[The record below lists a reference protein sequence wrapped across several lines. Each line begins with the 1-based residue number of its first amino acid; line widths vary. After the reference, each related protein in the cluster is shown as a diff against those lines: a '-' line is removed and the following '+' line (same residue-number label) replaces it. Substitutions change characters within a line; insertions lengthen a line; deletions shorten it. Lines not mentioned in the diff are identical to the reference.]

1 MDSTGK
7 SGKNIKNDGSKNNET
22 HHPLIPRKDRVPFII
37 LASCFL
43 WWGLAN
49 NMTDPLVKTFIG
61 IFDGLTTFQASL
73 IQFAFYGAYF
83 SLAIPGAIL
92 ARKFGH
98 KRGILVGLGLYAIG
112 CFLLIPASLTQQFFS
127 FLLAFY
133 VLASGLSILE
143 TNTSPYVLV
152 LGPEETA
159 TQRLNLAGSFNA
171 IGSVAGTLLA
181 QNLILSKLETLGE
194 ETVAATTQELHALQ
208 DQELA
213 IVVAPYVIVGFILL
227 AFWIWIAFTKMPYVV
242 ESDQKIHLKRLFKH
256 SNYVF
261 AVVAQFFYVGAQITV
276 WTYTIFYI
284 PDQLGLSG
292 SEALQKY
299 HLPALIIFGIF
310 RFLTTAVMKR
320 IKPDKMLAY
329 MSLGG
334 IFLSLIVVLVGG
346 QIGAYALVGISACMS
361 LMFPT
366 IFGLGSRGL
375 GSDTKIS
382 GSGMIMAILGGAII
396 TPLQGWIIDIST
408 VSLSYIV
415 PMVCFVVIA
424 AYAIYAGKA
433 KLPDAHVKVA
443 IEEK

>member
-1 MDSTGK
+1 MDPTGK
-7 SGKNIKNDGSKNNET
+7 SDKNPKNDASGSYNSP
-22 HHPLIPRKDRVPFII
+22 PLIPRGDRVPFII

-49 NMTDPLVKTFIG
+49 NMTDPLVRTFID

-92 ARKFGH
+92 ARKYGH
-98 KRGILVGLGLYAIG
+98 KRGILVGLGLYAMG
-112 CFLLIPASLTQQFFS
+112 CFLLIPASMTQQYFS

-171 IGSVAGTLLA
+171 IGSVAGTILA
-181 QNLILSKLETLGE
+181 QKLILAKLETLGE
-194 ETVAATTQELHALQ
+194 VTVAATTQELQVLQ
-208 DQELA
+208 NKELT
-213 IVVAPYVIVGFILL
+213 IVVAPYIIVGLILIT
-227 AFWIWIAFTKMPYVV
+227 FMIWIALTKMPYVI
-242 ESDQKIHLKRLFKH
+242 ETDHKIHLRRLFKN

-261 AVVAQFFYVGAQITV
+261 AVIAQFFYVGAQITV

-292 SEALQKY
+292 SEALQNY

-320 IKPDKMLAY
+320 IQPDKMLTVMAI
-329 MSLGG
+329 GG
-334 IFLSLIVVLVGG
+334 ILLSLVVVFVGG

-375 GSDTKIS
+375 GADTKIS

-408 VSLSYIV
+408 VSLSYLV

-424 AYAIYAGKA
+424 AYAIYAGRA
-433 KLPDAHVKVA
+433 KLPDARVNIAV
-443 IEEK
+443 EQ

>member
-1 MDSTGK
+1 MDSTENPHK
-7 SGKNIKNDGSKNNET
+7 KFRHNAANSNKT
-22 HHPLIPRKDRVPFII
+22 TPLIPKGDRVPFII

-49 NMTDPLVKTFIG
+49 NMTDPLVRTFIG

-92 ARKFGH
+92 ARKYGH
-98 KRGILVGLGLYAIG
+98 KRGILVGLGLYALG
-112 CFLLIPASLTQQFFS
+112 CFLLIPASLTQQFFP

-133 VLASGLSILE
+133 VLASGLSVLE

-181 QNLILSKLETLGE
+181 QQLILSKLETLGE
-194 ETVAATTQELHALQ
+194 ETFATTTQELQALK

-213 IVVAPYVIVGFILL
+213 IVVAPYILVGVILM
-227 AFWIWIAFTKMPYVV
+227 AFWIWIALTKMPYVV
-242 ESDQKIHLKRLFKH
+242 DSDQRLHLKRLFKK

-261 AVVAQFFYVGAQITV
+261 AVIAQFFYVGAQITV

-292 SEALQKY
+292 SEALQNY

-320 IKPDKMLAY
+320 IKPDRMLAF
-329 MSLGG
+329 MAIGG
-334 IFLSLIVVLVGG
+334 VLLSSVVVWVGG
-346 QIGAYALVGISACMS
+346 QIGAYALIGISACMS

-375 GSDTKIS
+375 GADTKIS

-415 PMVCFVVIA
+415 PLGCFVVIA
-424 AYAIYAGKA
+424 AYGIYAGRA
-433 KLPDAHVKVA
+433 KLPDAHVKVVF
-443 IEEK
+443 EE

>member
-1 MDSTGK
+1 MVPTGNFHEK
-7 SGKNIKNDGSKNNET
+7 SKDDAPKNTEI
-22 HHPLIPRKDRVPFII
+22 HQLIPKGSRVPFII

-49 NMTDPLVKTFIG
+49 NMTDPLVRTFIG
-61 IFDGLTTFQASL
+61 IFDGLTTFQAST

-92 ARKFGH
+92 AKKYGH

-112 CFLLIPASLTQQFFS
+112 CFLLIPASLTQQFFP

-171 IGSVAGTLLA
+171 VGSVIGTMLA
-181 QNLILSKLETLGE
+181 QKLILSKIETLRE
-194 ETVAATTQELHALQ
+194 ETIANTEHELQTLQ
-208 DQELA
+208 DQQLA
-213 IVVAPYVIVGFILL
+213 IVIAPYLIVGSILVGVL
-227 AFWIWIAFTKMPYVV
+227 IWIALTKMPYVV
-242 ESDQKIHLKRLFKH
+242 EKDHRVHLKRLFKN
-256 SNYVF
+256 SNYVY
-261 AVVAQFFYVGAQITV
+261 AVIAQFFYVGAQITV

-284 PDQLGLSG
+284 PEQLGLSG
-292 SEALQKY
+292 SEALHNY

-320 IKPDKMLAY
+320 IQPDRMLAF
-329 MSLGG
+329 MAFGG
-334 IFLSLIVVLVGG
+334 IILSLVVVLLGG

-375 GSDTKIS
+375 GADTKIS

-396 TPLQGWIIDIST
+396 TPLQGWVIDITT

-415 PMVCFVVIA
+415 PMVCFIVIA

-443 IEEK
+443 FEA